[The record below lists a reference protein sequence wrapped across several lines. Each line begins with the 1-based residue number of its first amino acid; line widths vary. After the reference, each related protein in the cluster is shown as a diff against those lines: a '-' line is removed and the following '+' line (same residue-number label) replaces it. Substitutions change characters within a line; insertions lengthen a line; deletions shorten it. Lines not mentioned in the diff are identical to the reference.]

1 MKLTDVFSK
10 IFNSKPIVEKIG
22 FSKSMMGTDE
32 DIAMTFNVFDGL
44 AYCEEFEGNE
54 YVLSYPKLEFVK
66 NCKIMLNAVK
76 EFVGKPEEEDI
87 TITDILR
94 SYGSLYKIESF
105 APQDSKEYVLNTK
118 ETEPKILHSQVGE
131 TEPKILHS
139 QVGDNPT
146 PTMASPH
153 EPDYYESDVY
163 RS

>member
-10 IFNSKPIVEKIG
+10 IFNCKPIVEKIG

-44 AYCEEFEGNE
+44 AYCEDFEGNE

-66 NCKIMLNAVK
+66 NCKIMHNAVK

-87 TITDILR
+87 TITDVLR

-118 ETEPKILHSQVGE
+118 ETEPQIIKETKPKVVHSQE
-131 TEPKILHS
+131 
-139 QVGDNPT
+139 GDNPT
-146 PTMASPH
+146 MTSPQD
-153 EPDYYESDVY
+153 PDYYESDVY